1 MDVILFLIKE
11 LKKMV
16 LFIYTRKGCCIC
28 DKLKNDLNNI
38 NINNFNTKLE
48 ILEVDIDRFD
58 LYKND
63 FKKYDHQVPVLAL
76 QLNESKEIIEL
87 PRVSPR
93 LKGLQLDNW
102 LKKNI
107 NQILVKASK

>member
-1 MDVILFLIKE
+1 MILFLIKE

-38 NINNFNTKLE
+38 NINNFNPKLE

-76 QLNESKEIIEL
+76 QLTESKEIIEL

-107 NQILVKASK
+107 NHILVKASK

>member
-38 NINNFNTKLE
+38 NINNFNPKLE
-48 ILEVDIDRFD
+48 ILEADIDRFD

-76 QLNESKEIIEL
+76 QLTESKEIIEL

-107 NQILVKASK
+107 NHILVKASK

>member
-1 MDVILFLIKE
+1 
-11 LKKMV
+11 MV

-38 NINNFNTKLE
+38 NISNFYPKLK
-48 ILEVDIDRFD
+48 IFEVDIDRFD

-63 FKKYDHQVPVLAL
+63 FKKYDHKVPVLAL
-76 QLNESKEIIEL
+76 QLNESQEIIEL
-87 PRVSPR
+87 PSISPR
-93 LKGLQLDNW
+93 LKGLQLVDW

-107 NQILVKASK
+107 NYILVKLSK

>member
-1 MDVILFLIKE
+1 
-11 LKKMV
+11 MV
-16 LFIYTRKGCCIC
+16 LYIYTRKGCCIC

-38 NINNFNTKLE
+38 NIKNFNPKLE
-48 ILEVDIDRFD
+48 IFEVDIDRFD

-76 QLNESKEIIEL
+76 QLTESKEIIEL
-87 PRVSPR
+87 PRDSPR

-107 NQILVKASK
+107 NNILVKASK

>member
-16 LFIYTRKGCCIC
+16 LFLYTRKGCCIC

-38 NINNFNTKLE
+38 NINNFNPKLE

-76 QLNESKEIIEL
+76 QLTESKEIIEL

-107 NQILVKASK
+107 NHILVKASK

>member
-16 LFIYTRKGCCIC
+16 LYIYTRKGCCIC
-28 DKLKNDLNNI
+28 DKLKNDLDNI
-38 NINNFNTKLE
+38 NINNFNPRLE
-48 ILEVDIDRFD
+48 IIEVDIDRFD

-107 NQILVKASK
+107 NHILVKASG

>member
-1 MDVILFLIKE
+1 
-11 LKKMV
+11 MV
-16 LFIYTRKGCCIC
+16 LFLYTRKGCCIC
-28 DKLKNDLNNI
+28 EKLKNDLNKI
-38 NINNFNTKLE
+38 NIDNFNPKLE
-48 ILEVDIDRFD
+48 IFEVDIDRFD

-76 QLNESKEIIEL
+76 QLTKSKEIIEL

-107 NQILVKASK
+107 NHILVKVSN

>member
-1 MDVILFLIKE
+1 MILFLIKE

-38 NINNFNTKLE
+38 NIDNFNPKLE

-76 QLNESKEIIEL
+76 QLTESKEIIEL

-107 NQILVKASK
+107 NHILVKASK

>member
-1 MDVILFLIKE
+1 MI
-11 LKKMV
+11 KKMV

-28 DKLKNDLNNI
+28 DKLKNDLNI
-38 NINNFNTKLE
+38 LNINNFNPKLE

-58 LYKND
+58 LFKND

-76 QLNESKEIIEL
+76 QLTESKEIIEL

-107 NQILVKASK
+107 NHILVKASK

>member
-1 MDVILFLIKE
+1 MILFLIKE

-38 NINNFNTKLE
+38 NINNFNPRLE
-48 ILEVDIDRFD
+48 IIEVDIDRFD

-76 QLNESKEIIEL
+76 QLTESKEIIEL

-107 NQILVKASK
+107 NHILVKASK

>member
-1 MDVILFLIKE
+1 MDVIQCLSKE
-11 LKKMV
+11 LRNMV
-16 LFIYTRKGCCIC
+16 LFIYLRKGCCIC
-28 DKLKNDLNNI
+28 ETLKSNLQNL
-38 NINNFNTKLE
+38 NINNIYPKLKIFE
-48 ILEVDIDRFD
+48 IDIDRFD

-76 QLNESKEIIEL
+76 KLPNSNEIFEL

-93 LKGLQLDNW
+93 LKEYQLYDW

-107 NQILVKASK
+107 NDVLVKIGN

>member
-28 DKLKNDLNNI
+28 DKLKKDLNNI
-38 NINNFNTKLE
+38 NINNFNPKLE

-76 QLNESKEIIEL
+76 QLTESKEIIEL

-107 NQILVKASK
+107 NHILVKASK

>member
-1 MDVILFLIKE
+1 MDVILFLIK
-11 LKKMV
+11 KKMV

-38 NINNFNTKLE
+38 NINKLNPKLE
-48 ILEVDIDRFD
+48 IFEVDIDRFD
-58 LYKND
+58 LYRND

-76 QLNESKEIIEL
+76 QLTESKEIIEL

-107 NQILVKASK
+107 NYILVKASK

>member
-1 MDVILFLIKE
+1 
-11 LKKMV
+11 MV

-38 NINNFNTKLE
+38 NINNFNPKLE

-76 QLNESKEIIEL
+76 QLTESKEIIEL

-93 LKGLQLDNW
+93 LKGSQLDNW

-107 NQILVKASK
+107 NHILVKASK

>member
-38 NINNFNTKLE
+38 NINNFNPKLE

-76 QLNESKEIIEL
+76 QLNASKEIIEL

-107 NQILVKASK
+107 NHILVKASK

>member
-38 NINNFNTKLE
+38 NINNFNPKLE

-76 QLNESKEIIEL
+76 QLNNSKEIIEL

-93 LKGLQLDNW
+93 LKGLQLDDW

-107 NQILVKASK
+107 NLILFKGS

>member
-1 MDVILFLIKE
+1 
-11 LKKMV
+11 MV

-38 NINNFNTKLE
+38 NIKNFNHKLE

-63 FKKYDHQVPVLAL
+63 FKKYDHEVPVLAL
-76 QLNESKEIIEL
+76 QLENSREILEL

-93 LKGLQLDNW
+93 LKGLQLNNW
-102 LKKNI
+102 LKKHINNI
-107 NQILVKASK
+107 SYKSSK

>member
-1 MDVILFLIKE
+1 
-11 LKKMV
+11 MV

-38 NINNFNTKLE
+38 NISNFYPKLE
-48 ILEVDIDRFD
+48 IFEVDIDRFD

-76 QLNESKEIIEL
+76 QLNESQEIIEL
-87 PRVSPR
+87 PRISPR
-93 LKGLQLDNW
+93 LKGLQLVDW

-107 NQILVKASK
+107 NNILVKLSK

>member
-16 LFIYTRKGCCIC
+16 LYIYTRKGCCIC
-28 DKLKNDLNNI
+28 DKLKNNLNNI
-38 NINNFNTKLE
+38 NINNFNPRLE
-48 ILEVDIDRFD
+48 IIEVDIDRFD

-76 QLNESKEIIEL
+76 QLTESKEIIEL

-107 NQILVKASK
+107 NHILVKASK

>member
-1 MDVILFLIKE
+1 MVVILFLIKE

-38 NINNFNTKLE
+38 NINNFNPKLE

-76 QLNESKEIIEL
+76 QLTESKEIIEL

-107 NQILVKASK
+107 NHILVKASK

>member
-1 MDVILFLIKE
+1 
-11 LKKMV
+11 MV

-28 DKLKNDLNNI
+28 DKLKNDLNSI
-38 NINNFNTKLE
+38 NINNFNPKLE

-76 QLNESKEIIEL
+76 QLNESK
-87 PRVSPR
+87 
-93 LKGLQLDNW
+93 
-102 LKKNI
+102 
-107 NQILVKASK
+107 